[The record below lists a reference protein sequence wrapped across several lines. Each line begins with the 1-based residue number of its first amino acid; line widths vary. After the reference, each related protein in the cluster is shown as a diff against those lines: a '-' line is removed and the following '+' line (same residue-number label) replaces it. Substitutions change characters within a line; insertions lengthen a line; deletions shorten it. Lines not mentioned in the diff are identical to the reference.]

1 MRRMLV
7 RYNSGTYNNQWMV
20 VNMNLFKPLVK
31 ANYGR
36 INCDSVFISGARIE
50 PRSLL
55 VVGAD
60 SGIL

>member
-1 MRRMLV
+1 MMRTVV

-36 INCDSVFISGARIE
+36 MK
-50 PRSLL
+50 
-55 VVGAD
+55 VGL
-60 SGIL
+60 SFHFRKKI